1 MRRQYAAA
9 FKRTT
14 LHAKEEARAP
24 GSREREPLEDDGG
37 GGEMVEESFPAGP
50 GGGGGGGINFP
61 RVVMLIDTSGHA
73 EVLPRYTKGCAEQTR
88 SVPGPFNALV
98 SDVTA
103 LELPSILQYYA
114 LARKVAVADRM
125 YGVFLAR
132 GP

>member
-24 GSREREPLEDDGG
+24 GSREREPLEDDGR

-50 GGGGGGGINFP
+50 DGGGGINFP

-114 LARKVAVADRM
+114 LTRKVAVADRM
-125 YGVFLAR
+125 YGVFQER